1 MCLERL
7 SQKFCLKLFFIF
19 FYRFDMLMLKMIFK
33 KQKNNIFMYFLTKNI
48 LKNNRCHTL
57 KYKKDVHRGKIN
69 R

>member
-1 MCLERL
+1 
-7 SQKFCLKLFFIF
+7 
-19 FYRFDMLMLKMIFK
+19 
-33 KQKNNIFMYFLTKNI
+33 MYFLTKNI